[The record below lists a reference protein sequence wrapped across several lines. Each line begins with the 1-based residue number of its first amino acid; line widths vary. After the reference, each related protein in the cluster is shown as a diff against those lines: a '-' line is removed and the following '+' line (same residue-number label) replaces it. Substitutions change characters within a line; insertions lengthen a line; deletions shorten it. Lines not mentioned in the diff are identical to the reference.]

1 MSSSV
6 ATSTSTGH
14 EVASSS
20 SWLSPGAGITA
31 GYNGQSDSLRIV
43 IIFLSGLA
51 MYNAVELIAMISL
64 TFTRYRGLY
73 YWSLLMSSFG
83 IIPYSLGFFLKFDN
97 LTPGDLRWIAVFLL
111 TIGWYPMITGQS
123 LVLWSRLH
131 LIVSGERGDLIL
143 KWTKYMIIFNAI
155 ALHIPTTVLTFGS
168 NGDLNTDVFVRG
180 YNVMEK
186 IQMVGFFVQEIILS
200 SIYISETTKILRT
213 SLQPNTKRTMYQLI
227 TINVA
232 IIVMDLGLLGIECAS
247 LYILETLVKGVIYSV
262 KLKLEFAILGKLVN
276 FAIGQ
281 RPGTADGRSTSIGFV
296 GEPAEKHSRG
306 RGGSDGM
313 NDIDISDFVDL
324 NRMSTNITHP
334 SGSPDQ
340 EGATRRKTSRISN
353 AAEYNI
359 ARFRHVEDVC
369 SLAESES
376 RVSSRAAS
384 PCDTRDTRARSGT
397 GEGEV

>member
-1 MSSSV
+1 MADSV
-6 ATSTSTGH
+6 ATSTSTAH

-31 GYNGQSDSLRIV
+31 GYDGKSDSLRIV

-51 MYNAVELIAMISL
+51 MYNAIELIAMISL

-73 YWSLLMSSFG
+73 YWSLLISSIG

-97 LTPGDLRWIAVFLL
+97 LAPGDLRWIAIVLL

-131 LIVSGERGDLIL
+131 LIVSGQRGERIL
-143 KWTKYMIIFNAI
+143 KWTKYMIICNAI

-168 NGDLNTDVFVRG
+168 NGDANTDVFVRG

-200 SIYISETTKILRT
+200 SIYIVETIKILRT

-227 TINVA
+227 TINVV

-247 LYILETLVKGVIYSV
+247 LYILETLVKGVIYSI
-262 KLKLEFAILGKLVN
+262 KLKLEFAILGKLVH
-276 FAIGQ
+276 FAVGPETRNCRRTRHIHRICRRAPREGWPWFQ
-281 RPGTADGRSTSIGFV
+281 RHGGYLRLCRFEQDEHEYYASFGID
-296 GEPAEKHSRG
+296 EPRRYHEAQ
-306 RGGSDGM
+306 
-313 NDIDISDFVDL
+313 
-324 NRMSTNITHP
+324 
-334 SGSPDQ
+334 DQ
-340 EGATRRKTSRISN
+340 PTQQ
-353 AAEYNI
+353 Y
-359 ARFRHVEDVC
+359 D
-369 SLAESES
+369 
-376 RVSSRAAS
+376 
-384 PCDTRDTRARSGT
+384 
-397 GEGEV
+397 

>member
-1 MSSSV
+1 MAASV
-6 ATSTSTGH
+6 ATTTSTAH
-14 EVASSS
+14 EVAASS

-31 GYNGQSDSLRIV
+31 GYDGNSDSLRIV

-73 YWSLLMSSFG
+73 YWSLLISSIG

-97 LTPGDLRWIAVFLL
+97 LAPGDLRWIAVVLL
-111 TIGWYPMITGQS
+111 TVGWYPMITGQS
-123 LVLWSRLH
+123 VVLWSRLH
-131 LIVSGERGDLIL
+131 LIVSGERGDRIL
-143 KWTKYMIIFNAI
+143 KWTKYMIIFNAF

-168 NGDLNTDVFVRG
+168 NGDVNTKVFVRG

-200 SIYISETTKILRT
+200 SIYIIETIKILRT

-227 TINVA
+227 TINVV

-247 LYILETLVKGVIYSV
+247 LYILETLVKGVIYSI

-281 RPGTADGRSTSIGFV
+281 RPETADGRATSIGFV
-296 GEPAEKHSRG
+296 GEHPEKGGRG

-313 NDIDISDFVDL
+313 NGMDISDFVDL

-334 SGSPDQ
+334 SGSVSQD
-340 EGATRRKTSRISN
+340 GTTRRKVSRISN
-353 AAEYNI
+353 TTDYNM

-369 SLAESES
+369 SLADSES

-384 PCDTRDTRARSGT
+384 PCDTRHRSGT

>member
-1 MSSSV
+1 MATSV
-6 ATSTSTGH
+6 ATSTSTAH
-14 EVASSS
+14 EVAASS

-31 GYNGQSDSLRIV
+31 GYDGQSDSLRIV

-51 MYNAVELIAMISL
+51 MYNAIELIAMISL

-73 YWSLLMSSFG
+73 YWSLLVSSIA

-97 LTPGDLRWIAVFLL
+97 LAPGDLRWIAIVLL
-111 TIGWYPMITGQS
+111 TIGWYPMVTGQS
-123 LVLWSRLH
+123 VVLWSRLY
-131 LIVSGERGDLIL
+131 LIVSGARGDRIL
-143 KWTKYMIIFNAI
+143 QWTKYMIIFNAC

-168 NGDLNTDVFVRG
+168 NGNTNTNIYVKG

-200 SIYISETTKILRT
+200 SIYIYETIKILRT

-227 TINVA
+227 TINVV

-247 LYILETLVKGVIYSV
+247 LYILETLVKGVIYSI

-281 RPGTADGRSTSIGFV
+281 RPETADGRATSIGFV
-296 GEPAEKHSRG
+296 GEPPEKGGHG
-306 RGGSDGM
+306 RGGSDGTNGM
-313 NDIDISDFVDL
+313 DISDFVNL

-334 SGSPDQ
+334 SGSLSQD
-340 EGATRRKTSRISN
+340 GTTRRKVSRISN
-353 AAEYNI
+353 TTDYNM

-369 SLAESES
+369 SLADSES

-384 PCDTRDTRARSGT
+384 PCDTRTRAGT

>member
-1 MSSSV
+1 MADSV
-6 ATSTSTGH
+6 ATSTSTAHG
-14 EVASSS
+14 VASSS

-31 GYNGQSDSLRIV
+31 GYDGQSDSLRIV

-73 YWSLLMSSFG
+73 YWSLLISSIG

-97 LTPGDLRWIAVFLL
+97 LAPGGLRWIAIVLI
-111 TIGWYPMITGQS
+111 TVGWYPMITGQA

-131 LIVSGERGDLIL
+131 LIVNGARGERIL
-143 KWTKYMIIFNAI
+143 KWTKYMIICNAI

-168 NGDLNTDVFVRG
+168 NGDENTDVFVRG

-200 SIYISETTKILRT
+200 SIYIVETVKILRT

-227 TINVA
+227 TINVV

-247 LYILETLVKGVIYSV
+247 LYILETLVKGVIYSI
-262 KLKLEFAILGKLVN
+262 KLKLEFAILGKLVH
-276 FAIGQ
+276 FAVGQ
-281 RPGTADGRSTSIGFV
+281 RPGTAEGRATSIGFV
-296 GEPAEKHSRG
+296 GEQPEKSGRG
-306 RGGSDGM
+306 RGGPDGVGM
-313 NDIDISDFVDL
+313 DISDFVDL

-334 SGSPDQ
+334 SGSISQ
-340 EGATRRKTSRISN
+340 EGATKRKASRISN
-353 AAEYNI
+353 TTDYNI

-369 SLAESES
+369 SLADSDS
-376 RVSSRAAS
+376 RASSRAAS
-384 PCDTRDTRARSGT
+384 PCDTRKRAGT

>member
-1 MSSSV
+1 MATSV
-6 ATSTSTGH
+6 ATSTSTAH
-14 EVASSS
+14 EVAASS

-31 GYNGQSDSLRIV
+31 GYDGQSDSLRIV

-51 MYNAVELIAMISL
+51 MYNAIELIAMISL

-73 YWSLLMSSFG
+73 YWSLLVSSIA

-97 LTPGDLRWIAVFLL
+97 LAPGDLRWIAIVLL
-111 TIGWYPMITGQS
+111 TIGWYPMVTGQS
-123 LVLWSRLH
+123 VVLWSRLH
-131 LIVSGERGDLIL
+131 LIVSGARGDRIL
-143 KWTKYMIIFNAI
+143 QWTKYMIIFNAC

-168 NGDLNTDVFVRG
+168 NGNTNTNIYVKG

-200 SIYISETTKILRT
+200 SIYIYETIKILRT

-227 TINVA
+227 TINVV

-247 LYILETLVKGVIYSV
+247 LYILETLVKGVIYSI

-281 RPGTADGRSTSIGFV
+281 RPETADGRATSIGFV
-296 GEPAEKHSRG
+296 GEPPEKGGHG
-306 RGGSDGM
+306 RGGSDGTNGM
-313 NDIDISDFVDL
+313 DISDFVNL

-334 SGSPDQ
+334 SGSLSQ
-340 EGATRRKTSRISN
+340 YHEA
-353 AAEYNI
+353 
-359 ARFRHVEDVC
+359 
-369 SLAESES
+369 
-376 RVSSRAAS
+376 
-384 PCDTRDTRARSGT
+384 
-397 GEGEV
+397 

>member
-1 MSSSV
+1 MASIT
-6 ATSTSTGH
+6 ATSTSTAQ

-20 SWLSPGAGITA
+20 SWLSPGAGITG
-31 GYNGQSDSLRIV
+31 GYDGQSDSLRIV

-51 MYNAVELIAMISL
+51 MYNAIELIAMISL

-73 YWSLLMSSFG
+73 YWSLLISSFG
-83 IIPYSLGFFLKFDN
+83 VIPYSLGFFLKFDN

-111 TIGWYPMITGQS
+111 TIGWYLMVTGQS

-131 LIVSGERGDLIL
+131 LIVSGERGERIL

-168 NGDLNTDVFVRG
+168 NGDIQTGVFVRG

-200 SIYISETTKILRT
+200 SIYIFETTKILRT

-227 TINVA
+227 TINIV

-281 RPGTADGRSTSIGFV
+281 RPSTANGRATSIGFV
-296 GEPAEKHSRG
+296 GEVPEKSSHG
-306 RGGSDGM
+306 RGGSNGL
-313 NDIDISDFVDL
+313 NGIDISDFVDL

-334 SGSPDQ
+334 SGSVSQ
-340 EGATRRKTSRISN
+340 QSATRRKTSRISN
-353 AAEYNI
+353 MADYNM
-359 ARFRHVEDVC
+359 ARFQHVEDVC
-369 SLAESES
+369 SLADSES
-376 RVSSRAAS
+376 RVSSRATS
-384 PCDTRDTRARSGT
+384 PCNTRTRAGT

>member
-1 MSSSV
+1 MADSV
-6 ATSTSTGH
+6 ATSTSTAH

-31 GYNGQSDSLRIV
+31 GYDGKSDSLRIV

-73 YWSLLMSSFG
+73 YWSLLISSIG

-97 LTPGDLRWIAVFLL
+97 LAPGDLRWIAVVLL

-131 LIVSGERGDLIL
+131 LIVSGERGDRIL
-143 KWTKYMIIFNAI
+143 RWTKWMIICNAI

-168 NGDLNTDVFVRG
+168 NGDTNTDVFVRG

-200 SIYISETTKILRT
+200 SIYIYETVKILRT

-227 TINVA
+227 IINVV

-247 LYILETLVKGVIYSV
+247 LYILETLVKGVIYSI
-262 KLKLEFAILGKLVN
+262 KLKLEFAILGKLVH
-276 FAIGQ
+276 FAVGQ
-281 RPGTADGRSTSIGFV
+281 RPGTADGRATSIGFV
-296 GEPAEKHSRG
+296 GEPPEKGG
-306 RGGSDGM
+306 RGHRGSDGM
-313 NDIDISDFVDL
+313 GMDISDFVDL

-334 SGSPDQ
+334 SGSMSQD
-340 EGATRRKTSRISN
+340 GTTRHRASRISN
-353 AAEYNI
+353 TTDYNM

-369 SLAESES
+369 SLADSDS
-376 RVSSRAAS
+376 ASSRAAS
-384 PCDTRDTRARSGT
+384 PCDTRKRTGT